1 MDKIIKAEGQKK
13 GHTNPPPKTP
23 KPSNP
28 PPPQKP
34 SPNAPKPLPQKN

>member
-1 MDKIIKAEGQKK
+1 MEIIKAEGQKR
-13 GHTNPPPKTP
+13 GINNPPPKSP

-34 SPNAPKPLPQKN
+34 SPNSPKPLPSTKN